1 MMATHNLFA
10 TLKYA
15 VEAVSFFDGQNIPIT
30 YFMEGCEE
38 AKSILPPEAESQ
50 FTKIMRTRI
59 VDEARRI
66 IQDQNFDIMGQLIN
80 FLKQICGPAKN
91 VYQLQGELG
100 CIYQKNEEDV
110 VTYTK

>member
-1 MMATHNLFA
+1 
-10 TLKYA
+10 
-15 VEAVSFFDGQNIPIT
+15 
-30 YFMEGCEE
+30 MEGCEE

-66 IQDQNFDIMGQLIN
+66 IQDQNFDIVGQLIN